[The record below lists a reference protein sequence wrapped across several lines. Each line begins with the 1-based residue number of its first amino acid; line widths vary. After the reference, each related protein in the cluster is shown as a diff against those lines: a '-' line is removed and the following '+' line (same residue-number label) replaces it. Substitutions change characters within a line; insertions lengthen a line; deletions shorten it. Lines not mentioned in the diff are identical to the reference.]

1 MGLNLTISQKGQ
13 ITLPA
18 NLRKRLG
25 LEAGDTVIAEERN
38 GELVLKPSAVLEVE
52 IYSEEDIANWDEEDR
67 LDDQTRQKIVEKLE
81 SKS

>member
-1 MGLNLTISQKGQ
+1 MGLNLTISPKGQ

-18 NLRKRLG
+18 DLRKRLG

-52 IYSEEDIANWDEEDR
+52 IYSEEDIARWDKEDR

>member
-1 MGLNLTISQKGQ
+1 MGQNLTISKKGQ

-18 NLRKRLG
+18 DLRKRLG

-38 GELVLKPSAVLEVE
+38 GELVLRPSAVLEVE
-52 IYSEEDIANWDEEDR
+52 IYNEEDIARWDEEDR
-67 LDDQTRQKIVEKLE
+67 LDGQTRQKIVEKLE